1 MHAAAGPL
9 NHWFYLLSQGSNASP
24 ASPRPATARRVT
36 GVGIQTAGKIFYNG
50 LLLKTSNWTHGA
62 ARMATLQAAVKNLYG
77 TTNCTTFNTVKAAW
91 NAVSVPAQSGEA
103 DLRRRWWRW
112 HLHRGHRRPA
122 RPRNGYSTYK
132 PSSSGF
138 TAAAGT
144 INGCLTGPSGVDL
157 DLYLQSRSGGSWVDV
172 AASESATA
180 TETIAYSAGGR
191 HLPVG
196 RLRVLGLRLVHAEVR
211 HAVTGR

>member
-24 ASPRPATARRVT
+24 ASPTCNGSTVT

-62 ARMATLQAAVKNLYG
+62 ARKATLQAAVNLYG
-77 TTNCTTFNTVKAAW
+77 TTNCTNFNAVKAAW
-91 NAVSVPAQSGEA
+91 DAVSVPAQSGEA
-103 DLRRRWWRW
+103 TC
-112 HLHRGHRRPA
+112 GGGGGGGTCTETTTTGSA
-122 RPRNGYSTYK
+122 TSGFSTYK

-157 DLYLQSRSGGSWVDV
+157 DLYLQRLSGGSWVDV
-172 AASESATA
+172 AASESATVDRDDRVQRR
-180 TETIAYSAGGR
+180 GR

-196 RLRVLGLRLVHAEVR
+196 RLRLLGLRLVHAEVR